1 MSQLLELIDELRT
14 KVDQLDNQ
22 DENNQNISIYIE
34 SLLQHA
40 INRIDFDRTL
50 SETESREMDQRTR
63 TINMFKQFY
72 AYMMITDQL

>member
-1 MSQLLELIDELRT
+1 MSQLLELIDELRY
-14 KVDQLDNQ
+14 KIDLLDNQ
-22 DENNQNISIYIE
+22 DENNQNISLYIE

-50 SETESREMDQRTR
+50 SESETREIDQRSK

-72 AYMMITDQL
+72 AYMLITDQL